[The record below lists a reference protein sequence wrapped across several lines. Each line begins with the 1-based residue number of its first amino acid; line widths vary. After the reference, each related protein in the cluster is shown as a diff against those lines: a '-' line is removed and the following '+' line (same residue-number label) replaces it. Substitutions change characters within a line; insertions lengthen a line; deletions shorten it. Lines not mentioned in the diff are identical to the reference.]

1 LSSSFDKLK
10 LSDIKLHHY
19 PPSVSID
26 SLLDVVVETAP
37 KNRYETPKN
46 FDRGELR
53 MKKHLPLAA
62 LLVLAFATFCFAQPQ
77 ATASLRRRLPPN
89 QSRK

>member
-1 LSSSFDKLK
+1 

-37 KNRYETPKN
+37 KNRYETPKTLTEEN
-46 FDRGELR
+46 YE
-53 MKKHLPLAA
+53 
-62 LLVLAFATFCFAQPQ
+62 
-77 ATASLRRRLPPN
+77 
-89 QSRK
+89 